1 MLSEMVP
8 KLQQGGV
15 LFQHVRNFHFYF
27 VAQGLALLKTENRK
41 ASWSGQ
47 RVIQSENLDLASPP
61 LPSFFGPVGPFGIS
75 DLELVKQMAGLFPVR
90 LSGSNSSRHSHKA
103 SC

>member
-15 LFQHVRNFHFYF
+15 FFQHVSDFHFYF
-27 VAQGLALLKTENRK
+27 VAQGLALLQIENRK

-47 RVIQSENLDLASPP
+47 RVIESKHLDLTSPA
-61 LPSFFGPVGPFGIS
+61 LPSFFGPVGPFGVCYS
-75 DLELVKQMAGLFPVR
+75 ELVKQTAGLFLVQ
-90 LSGSNSSRHSHKA
+90 LSSMPTSPLL
-103 SC
+103 